1 MESMNPSVRSNVITA
16 DTQSEDLSYI
26 ERRTRAALKATQDYL
41 LDIQHPEGYWI
52 GELEADVSVTAG
64 YIPIMHFMLGQIDPV
79 RQQKVINFV
88 KRKQNK
94 DGSWSTYFDG
104 PGDLDVSAQ
113 AYFALKLGRVSAQ
126 EPFMVKAREFIL
138 AQGGLNRAHVITKIW
153 LALFGQFD
161 WRGTPTVPPEIILLP
176 NWFYVNI
183 YEFAS
188 WSRATI
194 MALTIILTHKPICSV
209 PEYAQIPELYVEPE
223 GKRVLPLGQADTI
236 ISWPNFFLK
245 LDAFFKVWEK
255 LPFKPGRIR
264 ALREVEK
271 WIIDRQEA
279 DGSWGGIMLPWVYS
293 LFALKSLGYP
303 LDNPAIAR
311 GLAGLEEFIIEDSDT
326 LRLQPAVSPVWDTA
340 WTAVALQESGLPAD
354 HPALIHAGNWM
365 ISKEIR
371 SGGDWQVQNPHSEP
385 GGWAF
390 EFENNNYPDLDD
402 TALVPRALIDTQ
414 LSDKASQD
422 KKQAISRA
430 LQWILNMQSRDGGWA
445 AFDRDNDKEILAY
458 HPFAEFISPLD
469 PTCPDVT
476 AHVIELLAKLG
487 EGGSAINAALEYLKG
502 AQESDG
508 AWNGR
513 WGVNYLYG
521 TGLVLAAL
529 DAAGEDP
536 KQSHIQKAVSWLKSR
551 QNPDGGWGETCMSYE
566 DLTRRY
572 SGPSTASQTAWVLIG
587 LISSGELSS
596 QSVKN
601 GIEYLLRTQN
611 RDGTWDEQLY
621 TGTGFPKVFY
631 LWYELYRIYFPL
643 IALSRY
649 SAGIEKGGR

>member
-1 MESMNPSVRSNVITA
+1 MASTNPTVRANVITA
-16 DTQSEDLSYI
+16 DSQIEDRVQV

-41 LDIQHPEGYWI
+41 LDIQYPEGYWI

-64 YIPIMHFMLGQIDPV
+64 YIPIMHFILGQVDPS
-79 RQQKVINFV
+79 RQKKVIKYV
-88 KRKQNK
+88 KSKQK
-94 DGSWSTYFDG
+94 DDGSWSTYFDG

-113 AYFALKLGRVSAQ
+113 AYFALKLGGVSAQ

-161 WRGTPTVPPEIILLP
+161 WRGAPTVPPEIILLP

-194 MALTIILTHKPICSV
+194 MALTVILTQKPVCPV
-209 PEYAQIPELYVEPE
+209 PDSAQIPELYVEPE
-223 GKRVLPLGQADTI
+223 GKRVLPLGQADSLF
-236 ISWPNFFLK
+236 SWSSFFLK

-255 LPFKPGRIR
+255 MPFQPGRNR

-271 WIIDRQEA
+271 WIINHQEA

-293 LFALKSLGYP
+293 LFALKSLGYFP
-303 LDNPAIAR
+303 DHPVIAR
-311 GLAGLEEFIIEDSDT
+311 GLDGLEDFIIEDSDT
-326 LRLQPAVSPVWDTA
+326 LRLQPSVSPVWDTA

-354 HPALIHAGNWM
+354 HPALKRAASWM
-365 ISKEIR
+365 LDKEIR
-371 SGGDWQVQNPHSEP
+371 SAGDWQVKNPHTEP

-402 TALVPRALIDTQ
+402 TALVPRALIGTR
-414 LSDKASQD
+414 LSGKAAEE
-422 KKQAISRA
+422 KEQATNRA
-430 LQWILNMQSRDGGWA
+430 LEWILSMQSRDGGWA
-445 AFDRDNDKEILAY
+445 AFDRDNDKEVLAH
-458 HPFAEFISPLD
+458 HPFAQFISPLD

-487 EGGSAINAALEYLKG
+487 QGGAAINAALEYLKG
-502 AQESDG
+502 AQEVDG
-508 AWNGR
+508 AWYGR

-529 DAAGEDP
+529 HAAGEDP
-536 KQSHIQKAVSWLKSR
+536 EQPYIQKAIAWLKSR
-551 QNPDGGWGETCMSYE
+551 QNHDGGWGETCESYE
-566 DLTRRY
+566 DLSRRY
-572 SGPSTASQTAWVLIG
+572 DGSSTASQTAWVLIG
-587 LISSGELSS
+587 LISSGEISS
-596 QSVKN
+596 PSVKD
-601 GIEYLLRTQN
+601 GIDYLLRTQG
-611 RDGTWDEQLY
+611 RDGAWEEMFY
-621 TGTGFPKVFY
+621 TGTGFPRVFY
-631 LWYELYRIYFPL
+631 LWYELYSVYFPL

-649 SAGIEKGGR
+649 VAGIEKGDR